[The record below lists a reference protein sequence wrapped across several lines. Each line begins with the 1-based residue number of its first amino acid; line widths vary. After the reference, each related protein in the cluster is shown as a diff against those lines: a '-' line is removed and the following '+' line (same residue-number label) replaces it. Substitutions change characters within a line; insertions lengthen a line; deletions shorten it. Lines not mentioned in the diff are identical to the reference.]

1 MPKNVINWFE
11 IPVVVM
17 PRAMR
22 FYEQVLG
29 STLKRELFAGIDI
42 AVFSGEDGAV
52 KGALRVA
59 RQGGVPHKPSPDG
72 AILYLDAS
80 GQMESALGRVVSAG
94 GEVVLGKTA
103 IGPAGFMALV
113 RDTEGNVIGLHDAP

>member
-1 MPKNVINWFE
+1 MKNVISWFE
-11 IPVVVM
+11 IPVVEM

-29 STLKRELFAGIDI
+29 SALKRELFAGVDI
-42 AVFSGEDGAV
+42 AVFSAEGGAV
-52 KGALRVA
+52 KGALRA
-59 RQGGVPHKPSPDG
+59 SAKQGGFARKPSADG
-72 AILYLDAS
+72 AIVYLDTS
-80 GQMESALGRVVSAG
+80 GKLEGALGRVASAG

-113 RDTEGNVIGLHDAP
+113 RDTEGNVIGLHDAA